1 MAQKYLRNT
10 ADGTIYRW
18 DPILAANPKCVE
30 VSEEDAFPARTA
42 QKRRA
47 TRKRKEPEPQLDLF
61 TDLDGVQV
69 EEESMVDIEIRE
81 DASRGL
87 PE

>member
-1 MAQKYLRNT
+1 MTQKYLKNT

-18 DPILAANPKCVE
+18 NPILAANAKCVE
-30 VSEEDAFPARTA
+30 VSEEDAFPAKTA
-42 QKRRA
+42 ERRRA
-47 TRKRKEPEPQLDLF
+47 TRKKKAAEPQLDLF
-61 TDLDGVQV
+61 TDIDDVA
-69 EEESMVDIEIRE
+69 EEESSVDIEIRE